1 MHRDRLHGE
10 IIEMKILSI
19 DPQIKSAHSG
29 YRYQAIEIM
38 SIQHKSSELRNSYE
52 TNFVFKNY
60 DNHMIKV
67 VVS

>member
-1 MHRDRLHGE
+1 MHSDRLHGQ

-19 DPQIKSAHSG
+19 DPQIKSALSG

-52 TNFVFKNY
+52 TNFV
-60 DNHMIKV
+60 
-67 VVS
+67 

>member
-1 MHRDRLHGE
+1 MHSDRLHGQ

-38 SIQHKSSELRNSYE
+38 SIQHKSSELRNHQNSYE
-52 TNFVFKNY
+52 TNFVLK
-60 DNHMIKV
+60 ITTIL
-67 VVS
+67 